1 MNRTFAPA
9 NPLKHPMMRSTAMW
23 SLGLALFL
31 RFASGFAAES
41 TWVTGVTEPIK
52 DVTLAFPIVGVVGAR
67 PLQEGAVVRK
77 DQLVIE
83 LDKQLEELDV
93 ERKRLAR
100 ELASSEFERLKS
112 LSQRNTISVSKEE
125 IEKKRSEFEIARVD
139 HELAA
144 AVLKRRQLTS
154 PIEGQVA
161 QFYKDVGEKCEDQ
174 QPVVRIVDTRRCHLV
189 ANLEPRVAQTL
200 RTGQKVQVEVQVGES
215 PITVEATVIYLSPVA
230 DAASGLLRIKAVFE
244 NPEGRI
250 RPGVAGRIRID

>member
-1 MNRTFAPA
+1 MNHPFAPM
-9 NPLKHPMMRSTAMW
+9 NPSKTRLMRSAASL
-23 SLGLALFL
+23 SLGMALL
-31 RFASGFAAES
+31 LGSPTGFAAED
-41 TWVTGVTEPIK
+41 TWVTGVTEPVK

-67 PLQEGAVVRK
+67 PLEEGAIVRK
-77 DQLVIE
+77 DQVVIE
-83 LDKQLEELDV
+83 LDKQLEELDL

-100 ELASSEFERLKS
+100 ELAASELERLKS
-112 LSQRNTISVSKEE
+112 LAQRNAISPSKEE

-174 QPVVRIVDTRRCHLV
+174 QPVVRIVDTRRCNLV

-200 RTGQKVQVEVQVGES
+200 RSGQKVRVEVQVGES
-215 PITVEATVIYLSPVA
+215 PVAVEATVIYLSPVA

>member
-1 MNRTFAPA
+1 MNHPSTSM
-9 NPLKHPMMRSTAMW
+9 NPSKTRLMRSAASL
-23 SLGLALFL
+23 SLGLALL
-31 RFASGFAAES
+31 LGSPMGFAAEA
-41 TWVTGVTEPIK
+41 TWVTGVTEPVK

-67 PLQEGAVVRK
+67 PLEEGAIVRK
-77 DQLVIE
+77 DQVVIE
-83 LDKQLEELDV
+83 LDKQLEELDL

-100 ELASSEFERLKS
+100 ELAASELERLKS
-112 LSQRNTISVSKEE
+112 LAQRNAISVSKEE

-144 AVLKRRQLTS
+144 ALLKRRQLAS

-200 RTGQKVQVEVQVGES
+200 RSGQKVGVEVQVGES
-215 PITVEATVIYLSPVA
+215 PVAVEATVIYLSPVA

>member
-1 MNRTFAPA
+1 MNHPSTSM
-9 NPLKHPMMRSTAMW
+9 NPSKTRLMRSAASL
-23 SLGLALFL
+23 SLGLALL
-31 RFASGFAAES
+31 LGSPMGFAAEA
-41 TWVTGVTEPIK
+41 TWVTGVTEPVK

-67 PLQEGAVVRK
+67 PLEEGAIVRK
-77 DQLVIE
+77 DQVVIE
-83 LDKQLEELDV
+83 LDKQLEELDL

-100 ELASSEFERLKS
+100 ELAASELERLKS
-112 LSQRNTISVSKEE
+112 LAQRNAISVSKEE

-144 AVLKRRQLTS
+144 ALLKRRQLAS

-200 RTGQKVQVEVQVGES
+200 RSGQKVGVEVPVGES
-215 PITVEATVIYLSPVA
+215 PVAVEATVIYLSPVA
-230 DAASGLLRIKAVFE
+230 DAASGLLRIKAAFE